1 MSGRMGWL
9 LLVVIGFGGCS
20 RFVTHPELPVAS
32 SVELDELVVYSDFK
46 LPDNHRL
53 LRDLEMLRAEITDQ
67 LSIPVSDEQ
76 VYVYIF
82 KTPRRYK
89 KFLRQHFPEFP
100 DRRAFFV
107 ETESRL
113 SVYSYWGDR
122 IAEDLRHEVS
132 HGYLHAVVPAVPL
145 WLDEG
150 LAEYFEGGPGDAG
163 FNQPHLQQILAA
175 TNQGNWQ
182 PDLIR
187 LERLEDVAEMRQID
201 YAEAWLW
208 THFLLR
214 TTAVRKKLLSDYLK
228 QCQGRP
234 KRPLS
239 KIWFEL
245 EPDAEQHLVEHLR
258 MLKKDESLF
267 QDQPETVVSE
277 SHRLK

>member
-1 MSGRMGWL
+1 M
-9 LLVVIGFGGCS
+9 
-20 RFVTHPELPVAS
+20 
-32 SVELDELVVYSDFK
+32 
-46 LPDNHRL
+46 
-53 LRDLEMLRAEITDQ
+53 
-67 LSIPVSDEQ
+67 
-76 VYVYIF
+76 
-82 KTPRRYK
+82 
-89 KFLRQHFPEFP
+89 
-100 DRRAFFV
+100 
-107 ETESRL
+107 
-113 SVYSYWGDR
+113 
-122 IAEDLRHEVS
+122 
-132 HGYLHAVVPAVPL
+132 PL